1 MKKRNWILIVIIAIA
16 GFFVLT
22 AQSCM
27 EGETQ
32 EPDSTTGVQK
42 VTAAVEVQSSG
53 MTVEQEN
60 IKRRLEAENM
70 PGAIKHLY
78 IISAYSGQ
86 VIMYSTV
93 QGKVTSSGKRLTP
106 YSVHVQDGEY
116 VDSDYRGFPVDF
128 GNSVKRRTGEV
139 LQDDGTYGSS
149 ISYLYWWDVQDR
161 YHQHY
166 VSGGQIVHVSDAPL
180 PGVTGIIINVEQQ

>member
-1 MKKRNWILIVIIAIA
+1 MKKSKWILIVVIAIV

-27 EGETQ
+27 DES
-32 EPDSTTGVQK
+32 EPVSTSGVQK
-42 VTAAVEVQSSG
+42 ITAEVEVQASG

-70 PGAIKHLY
+70 PGAVKHLY

-86 VIMYSTV
+86 VILYSTV
-93 QGKVTSSGKRLTP
+93 KGKVTSSGKRLTP
-106 YSVHVQDGEY
+106 YQVTTIDGDSGSQYGFKVHFPDGASKY
-116 VDSDYRGFPVDF
+116 
-128 GNSVKRRTGEV
+128 TGEV
-139 LQDDGTYGSS
+139 LQDDGTYGHS
-149 ISYLYWWDVQDR
+149 IPYLYWWDVQDR

-166 VSGGQIVHVSDAPL
+166 VSGGQIVHVSDTPL
-180 PGVTGIIINVEQQ
+180 SGVKSVIINIEQQ